1 MTRLRWSLLTAVL
14 IMAAVGVYAFWR
26 HAERYPSTSDAYVTA
41 HVVRL
46 EPQVG
51 GRVTDVPVRDHQH
64 VDEGRLLLQ
73 IDARPYRIAVQK
85 AEAELA
91 LAQQQK
97 LAADAGAIA
106 ASAKIDQRKARLDD
120 AKRTYARD
128 SRMLAHKAVSE
139 AQTQTDH
146 DKLREA
152 EAGLKAD
159 QAALRRAV
167 REQAESA
174 ARIRVAQAALA
185 SARLDLSYTRITAPA
200 PGTLGEIGVHPGD
213 IVQAGQQ
220 LFPLVE
226 DRVFWVD
233 ANYKETDLHRIK
245 PGQPAAI
252 DIDMYPGRTFHGV
265 VESLSPASGV
275 AFSLLP
281 PENATGNWVKVTQ
294 RFPVRLRISTDADG
308 LPPLRVGASSS
319 VTIDTTQAGAS
330 GETAVKPAA
339 EAR

>member
-1 MTRLRWSLLTAVL
+1 MTMSRWLLLVVALATA
-14 IMAAVGVYAFWR
+14 AAGLYGYWQ
-26 HAERYPSTSDAYVTA
+26 HTERYPSTSDAYVTA

-51 GRVTDVPVRDHQH
+51 GRITDVPVKDHQH
-64 VDEGRLLLQ
+64 VAQGRLLLQ

-106 ASAKIDQRKARLDD
+106 ASAMIDQRQAQLDD

-128 SRMLAHKAVSE
+128 TRMLAHKAVSE

-159 QAALRRAV
+159 RAALRRAV
-167 REQAESA
+167 REQGESA

-185 SARLDLSYTRITAPA
+185 RARLNLTYTRISAPA
-200 PGTLGEIGVHPGD
+200 PGTLGEIAVHPGD

-220 LFPLVE
+220 LLPLVE
-226 DRVFWVD
+226 DRVFWVN
-233 ANYKETDLHRIK
+233 ANYKETDLRRIK

-252 DIDMYPGRTFHGV
+252 HIDMYPGRTFHGV
-265 VESLSPASGV
+265 VESVSPASGV

-294 RFPVRLRISTDADG
+294 RFPVRVRISADADG

-319 VTIDTTQAGAS
+319 VTIDTTQSSAS
-330 GETAVKPAA
+330 GEPAVNPPA

>member
-1 MTRLRWSLLTAVL
+1 MTMSRWLLLVVALATA
-14 IMAAVGVYAFWR
+14 AAGLYGYWQ
-26 HAERYPSTSDAYVTA
+26 HTERYPSTSDAYVTA

-51 GRVTDVPVRDHQH
+51 GRITDVPVKDHQH
-64 VDEGRLLLQ
+64 VAQGRLLLQ

-106 ASAKIDQRKARLDD
+106 ASAMIDQRQAQLDD

-128 SRMLAHKAVSE
+128 TRMLAHKAVSE

-159 QAALRRAV
+159 RAALRRAV
-167 REQAESA
+167 REQGESA

-185 SARLDLSYTRITAPA
+185 RARLNLTYTRISAPA
-200 PGTLGEIGVHPGD
+200 PGTLGEIAVHPGD

-220 LFPLVE
+220 LLPLVE
-226 DRVFWVD
+226 DRVFWVN
-233 ANYKETDLHRIK
+233 ANYKETDLRRIK

-252 DIDMYPGRTFHGV
+252 HIDMYPGRTFHGV
-265 VESLSPASGV
+265 VESVSPASGV

-281 PENATGNWVKVTQ
+281 PENATGNWVKVMQ
-294 RFPVRLRISTDADG
+294 RFPVRVRISGDAYG

-319 VTIDTTQAGAS
+319 VTIDTTQSSAS
-330 GETAVKPAA
+330 GEPAVNPPA